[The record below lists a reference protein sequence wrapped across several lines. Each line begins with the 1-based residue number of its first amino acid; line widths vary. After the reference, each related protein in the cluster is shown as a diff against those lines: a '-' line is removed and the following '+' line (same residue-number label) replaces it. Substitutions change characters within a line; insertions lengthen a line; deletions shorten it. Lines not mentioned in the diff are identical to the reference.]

1 MPLGLDNN
9 LKIFYQSDNFTEKT
23 ATDINQAM
31 VIVTILYGKYVRM
44 FIVTI
49 FMVTM

>member
-1 MPLGLDNN
+1 MPLGLNNN
-9 LKIFYQSDNFTEKT
+9 LKILNECDDNSTEKT

-31 VIVTILYGKYVRM
+31 VIVTIFIVRM

-49 FMVTM
+49 LMVTM

>member
-9 LKIFYQSDNFTEKT
+9 LKILNECDDNYTEKT
-23 ATDINQAM
+23 ATDINPAM
-31 VIVTILYGKYVRM
+31 D
-44 FIVTI
+44 IVTI